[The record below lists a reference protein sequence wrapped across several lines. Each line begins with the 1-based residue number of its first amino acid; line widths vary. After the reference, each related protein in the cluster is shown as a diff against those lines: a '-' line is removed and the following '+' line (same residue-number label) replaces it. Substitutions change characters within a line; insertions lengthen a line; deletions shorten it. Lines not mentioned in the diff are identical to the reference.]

1 MNQRIL
7 FFGYCLFAI
16 VISYIPF
23 IGLPF
28 IYLAT
33 IFHEISHALVAVVTG
48 AQVVEFALAV
58 DGSGH
63 VLSRGGSSFLIAIS
77 GYLGVSIWAALLFQA
92 GTRNN
97 LARLTIGA
105 LIALFAVTLILW
117 VNNLMTALILGAV
130 IGLLVLMLAK
140 TSAVYI
146 THLAR
151 FVAILVLFNAIKSPL
166 YLIDGR
172 AAGDGALLAKMT
184 FVPEIVWVVLWCA
197 AGLAVLYGLY
207 QSLDKPQRQ

>member
-97 LARLTIGA
+97 LARFTIGS
-105 LIALFAVTLILW
+105 LIVLFSVTLILW

-146 THLAR
+146 THLSR
-151 FVAILVLFNAIKSPL
+151 FVAIIVLFNAIKSPL

-172 AAGDGALLAKMT
+172 AAGDGAILAKMT

-197 AGLAVLYGLY
+197 AGLAVLYWLY
-207 QSLDKPQRQ
+207 QSLGKPQRH

>member
-105 LIALFAVTLILW
+105 LIALFSVTLILW

-130 IGLLVLMLAK
+130 IGLLALMLAK

-146 THLAR
+146 THLSR
-151 FVAILVLFNAIKSPL
+151 FFAILVLFNAIKSPL
-166 YLIDGR
+166 HLIDGR
-172 AAGDGALLAKMT
+172 AAGDGAILANMT
-184 FVPEIVWVVLWCA
+184 YVPEIVWVILWCA
-197 AGLAVLYGLY
+197 AGLGVLYGLY
-207 QSLDKPQRQ
+207 QSFGKPQRQ